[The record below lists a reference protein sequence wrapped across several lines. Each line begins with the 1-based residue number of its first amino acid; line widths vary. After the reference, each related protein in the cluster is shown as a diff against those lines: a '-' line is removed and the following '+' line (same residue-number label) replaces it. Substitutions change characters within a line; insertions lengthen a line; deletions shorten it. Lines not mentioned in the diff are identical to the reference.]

1 MSASLDASARGGIRP
16 RIRRRMATPEAP
28 EADWL
33 AFSRRAAEAGRTAL
47 RRFPETIE
55 RSRRVGR
62 GEGGDMTL
70 AIDAAVEDALF
81 AELEALDV
89 GLCAVSEERGVVA
102 INGGGPGR
110 VVIDPIDGSLNAKRR
125 LPFYSLSIAVAS
137 GDDMASVEFGYVTN
151 FPTGEEWWATRGAG
165 AYLDGERLEP
175 AEPDTPL
182 EILGVESAHP
192 WLLSAGADAI
202 AATEAHRLRMIG
214 SIALSLCFVASARFD
229 GMLCLRPSRSVD
241 AAAGQLIVREAG
253 GAVSFTDAGDGQLG
267 AGLDLDMRSRVF
279 AGATESI
286 LDGLV
291 ADAPQVGA

>member
-1 MSASLDASARGGIRP
+1 
-16 RIRRRMATPEAP
+16 MATPGAP

-33 AFSRRAAEAGRTAL
+33 AFSRRAADAGRTAL
-47 RRFPETIE
+47 QRFPETAQ
-55 RSRRVGR
+55 RARKMGR

-89 GLCAVSEERGVVA
+89 GLCAVSEERGLVE
-102 INGGGPGR
+102 IGGGGPAR
-110 VVIDPIDGSLNAKRR
+110 VVIDPIDGSLNAKRQ

-137 GDDMASVEFGYVTN
+137 GEDMASVDFGYVAN
-151 FPTGEEWWATRGAG
+151 FPTGEEWWAKRGEG
-165 AYLDGERLEP
+165 AYLDGERLEA
-175 AEPDTPL
+175 AEEDTPL

-192 WLLSAGADAI
+192 WLVSASADAI
-202 AATEAHRLRMIG
+202 AQTRAHRLRMIG

-229 GMLCLRPSRSVD
+229 GMLSLRPSRSVD

-253 GAVSFTDAGDGQLG
+253 GAVSFPDAGGDDPLG

-279 AGATESI
+279 AGATEGI
-286 LDGLV
+286 LTDLLAV
-291 ADAPQVGA
+291 APTVEP